1 MCVCGGGGGLC
12 DLSLACEDSTFHS
25 HIQQDKHIYQ
35 KKKWIDYT
43 SQPVIGW
50 VIKSTGSREG
60 LPYLNWSEM
69 TIRNDVHSWV
79 FGVFLKR
86 CISYAPNKNSQCTFY
101 IFCTFCFPSVCYMF
115 PIFNVHNELLWLII
129 SITQKEKNK
138 PQIKDRW
145 CARSPQ
151 SDSEVLVPSTAPS
164 APG

>member
-1 MCVCGGGGGLC
+1 MFTVGCLEFFSKDAYLMLLIKIASVP
-12 DLSLACEDSTFHS
+12 S
-25 HIQQDKHIYQ
+25 IY
-35 KKKWIDYT
+35 
-43 SQPVIGW
+43 SV
-50 VIKSTGSREG
+50 
-60 LPYLNWSEM
+60 
-69 TIRNDVHSWV
+69 
-79 FGVFLKR
+79 
-86 CISYAPNKNSQCTFY
+86 
-101 IFCTFCFPSVCYMF
+101 PSAFQVYVMF